1 MDSSTRN
8 TGKERDKNTNAA
20 VEARRVSLLRR
31 FGAIIY
37 DSIAIVAL
45 LFFATLPIVIML
57 KGQAIGAENPFY
69 FLYLVLIAYFYFAIS
84 WTRGGQTLGMRAW
97 KIRIFKNADE
107 THAVN
112 GADAMKRFSMAI
124 LSWLVLGLGFI
135 SAAFNKNKLAWHD
148 RISNTHLRR
157 YDESPETH

>member
-1 MDSSTRN
+1 MDSSTPSPSKEADNN
-8 TGKERDKNTNAA
+8 TKVSID
-20 VEARRVSLLRR
+20 ARRVSLLRR

-37 DSIAIVAL
+37 DSIAVIAL

-57 KGQAIGAENPFY
+57 KGQAVGAENPFY
-69 FLYLVLIAYFYFAIS
+69 FLYLLLIAYFYFAIS

-107 THAVN
+107 SRAVST
-112 GADAMKRFSMAI
+112 ADALKRFSMAI
-124 LSWLVLGLGFI
+124 VSWLILGLGFL

-148 RISNTHLRR
+148 KISNTYLQR
-157 YDESPETH
+157 YDESSETP